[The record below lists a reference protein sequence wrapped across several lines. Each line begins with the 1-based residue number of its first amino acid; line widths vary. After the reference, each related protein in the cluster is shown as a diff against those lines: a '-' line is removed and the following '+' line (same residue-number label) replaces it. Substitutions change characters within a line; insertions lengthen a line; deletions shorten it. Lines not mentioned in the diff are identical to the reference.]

1 MTKIKT
7 ENVWRPLIV
16 LLLSAA
22 PWERGNVGLPIGKL
36 SGNARVIIPLK
47 SASLNKKKMCMRK
60 YNSNTSVFVWLLPIL
75 FNSFKDY
82 DESEKLKQ

>member
-22 PWERGNVGLPIGKL
+22 SWEWGNVGPPIGKL
-36 SGNARVIIPLK
+36 SGNARIIIPLK
-47 SASLNKKKMCMRK
+47 SASLNKTKMCMRK

-82 DESEKLKQ
+82 DESEKL

>member
-47 SASLNKKKMCMRK
+47 SASLNNKKCA
-60 YNSNTSVFVWLLPIL
+60 
-75 FNSFKDY
+75 
-82 DESEKLKQ
+82 

>member
-16 LLLSAA
+16 RLLSAA

-47 SASLNKKKMCMRK
+47 SASLNSKKMCMRK

-82 DESEKLKQ
+82 DESEKL

>member
-22 PWERGNVGLPIGKL
+22 PWERGNVGPPIGKL
-36 SGNARVIIPLK
+36 SGNARVFIPLK
-47 SASLNKKKMCMRK
+47 SASLNKQKMCMRK

-82 DESEKLKQ
+82 DESEKL

>member
-7 ENVWRPLIV
+7 ENVRRPLIV

-36 SGNARVIIPLK
+36 SGNARVITPLK
-47 SASLNKKKMCMRK
+47 SASLNNKKMCMRK

-82 DESEKLKQ
+82 DESEKL

>member
-7 ENVWRPLIV
+7 ENVRRPLIV

-47 SASLNKKKMCMRK
+47 SASLNKQK
-60 YNSNTSVFVWLLPIL
+60 NVH
-75 FNSFKDY
+75 
-82 DESEKLKQ
+82 EKI

>member
-22 PWERGNVGLPIGKL
+22 IWERGNVGLPIGKL

-47 SASLNKKKMCMRK
+47 SASLNNKKMCMRK

-82 DESEKLKQ
+82 DESEKL